1 MDPTNLIITSYNRT
15 AQRYTDLYFHDQ
27 TDLPFVK
34 KEFIARLPKNASV
47 LDAGCG
53 PGTFTQLF
61 MGTNMRVTGIDLS
74 DNMLT
79 IARKNVPNATFLK
92 MDISTLTFPNASFDG
107 IIAAYSLIHILTR
120 QVPKVLHGFHRI
132 LTPNGILCIIGQKG
146 EADHWMDDPDVPSE
160 KMFFNFFTKE
170 RLSSFL
176 TKAGFSIL
184 ALEEQRNTSS
194 FAEAYI
200 YAVAKK

>member
-1 MDPTNLIITSYNRT
+1 MYPTKRIIASYDRT

-34 KEFIARLPKNASV
+34 KEFIAKLPKNANV

-61 MGTNMRVTGIDLS
+61 TDADMHVIGIDLS

-79 IARKNVPNATFLK
+79 IARKNVPNARFQK
-92 MDISTLTFPNASFDG
+92 MDISELTFPDTSFDG
-107 IIAAYSLIHILTR
+107 IIAAYSLIHIPTR
-120 QVPKVLHGFHRI
+120 QVPKVLHGFRRV
-132 LTPNGILCIIGQKG
+132 LKPNGLLCVIGQKG
-146 EADHWMDDPDVPSE
+146 DADHWMDDPDVASE
-160 KMFFNFFTKE
+160 KMFFNFFTKG
-170 RLSSFL
+170 RLSAFL
-176 TKAGFSIL
+176 TQAHFTIL
-184 ALEEQRNTSS
+184 SLEEKRNTSS

-200 YAVAKK
+200 YAVAQK